1 MGYDAP
7 VMFKEKQHMAET
19 LEDRIRQRAY
29 HIWEANGRPSG
40 RDEEFWYRAREM
52 VATDHGLPSSSPER
66 HQTKQTRPARPSRKR
81 SRRAS
86 HPASSGASAP
96 AT

>member
-1 MGYDAP
+1 
-7 VMFKEKQHMAET
+7 MAET
-19 LEDRIRQRAY
+19 LEDRIRERAY

-52 VATDHGLPSSSPER
+52 MAFDRDQPSPLPER
-66 HQTKQTRPARPSRKR
+66 HRTRHTQPARLSRK
-81 SRRAS
+81 SNRRAS
-86 HPASSGASAP
+86 QPAPSVMPTP